1 MSCEVFPAVDCTGS
15 RRQLR
20 IVPSV
25 ENSWDHRQPFY
36 PTEETELEPV
46 PQHYIYM
53 LDCRFNQRGV
63 RYERQ
68 AGFRQ
73 QEMTRIYIP
82 FTLLVLL
89 LATCCASIGPSTVG
103 RDRFDYVTAISDS
116 WKSQMLFNL
125 VKLRYGDAPVFLDVA
140 SVINQ
145 YLVEGDVGYSGSWAH
160 NPQLPWP
167 YTALYNLLGTG
178 RYAERPTITYS
189 PLSGEKFARSLM
201 TPIPPAAIL
210 NFIQGGQPVD
220 LVLRLA
226 VHSINGIRS
235 RFGVG
240 TRMREADPEFYPLVE
255 KLRNIQQSGEIGM
268 RVQKAGDRV
277 TTSIVFSKKT
287 SPAIQAE
294 RAEVARLLDLDPQ
307 ADEFSVVYGSV
318 AANDKEIAM
327 LTRSVIEILNDL
339 SSYVDVPAADVE
351 QKRTYQSPAPEVAN
365 GVPVPPLIRI
375 FSSRQRPDDA
385 FAAVPYGQDWYW
397 IDNKDFPS
405 KRLFSFIMFL
415 FTLTDTGEKQGA
427 PI

>member
-1 MSCEVFPAVDCTGS
+1 
-15 RRQLR
+15 
-20 IVPSV
+20 
-25 ENSWDHRQPFY
+25 
-36 PTEETELEPV
+36 
-46 PQHYIYM
+46 
-53 LDCRFNQRGV
+53 
-63 RYERQ
+63 
-68 AGFRQ
+68 
-73 QEMTRIYIP
+73 MTRIHIPLTVYILWF
-82 FTLLVLL
+82 FTGC
-89 LATCCASIGPSTVG
+89 TSIGPGTVT

-145 YLVEGDVGYSGSWAH
+145 YLVEGSVGYSGNWAQ

-167 YTALYNLLGTG
+167 YTALYNLFGTG

-210 NFIQGGQPVD
+210 NFLQGGQPVD

-268 RVQKAGDRV
+268 RIQKAGDRV
-277 TTSIVFSKKT
+277 TTSIVFSKNT

-327 LTRSVIEILNDL
+327 LTRSLIEILNDL

-427 PI
+427 PIITIPAG

>member
-1 MSCEVFPAVDCTGS
+1 
-15 RRQLR
+15 
-20 IVPSV
+20 
-25 ENSWDHRQPFY
+25 
-36 PTEETELEPV
+36 
-46 PQHYIYM
+46 
-53 LDCRFNQRGV
+53 
-63 RYERQ
+63 
-68 AGFRQ
+68 
-73 QEMTRIYIP
+73 MTRIYTR
-82 FTLLVLL
+82 FTVSVLL
-89 LATCCASIGPSTVG
+89 LFAGCTSIGPGTVTQ
-103 RDRFDYVTAISDS
+103 DRFDYVTAISDS

-145 YLVEGDVGYSGSWAH
+145 YLVEGSVGYSGSWAH

-167 YTALYNLLGTG
+167 YTALYNLLGSG

-220 LVLRLA
+220 LVLRLT
-226 VHSINGIRS
+226 VHAINGVRS

-240 TRMREADPEFYPLVE
+240 ARMREADPEFYPLVE
-255 KLRNIQQSGEIGM
+255 KLRAIQQAGEIGM

-287 SPAIQAE
+287 SPAIQAD
-294 RAEVARLLDLDPQ
+294 RAEVARLLGLDPQ

-318 AANDKEIAM
+318 ATNNKEIAM

-339 SSYVDVPAADVE
+339 SSYIDVPPADVE
-351 QKRTYQSPAPEVAN
+351 QKRTYPSPVPELVN

-375 FSSRQRPDDA
+375 FSSPQKPDDA
-385 FAAVPYGQDWYW
+385 FAAVPYGQGWYW

-427 PI
+427 PIITIPAG